1 MDASSVTPSVVYG
14 ASAFRDANPTA
25 WKAVMAAFAEA
36 TDFVVKNPKQAAELY
51 LANSGD
57 KDSVE
62 NTVAA
67 MKTPGNEF
75 TLQPRGVQKMADFM
89 SMIGLMKKKP
99 DNFADLF
106 FPEAKDLGGN

>member
-1 MDASSVTPSVVYG
+1 M
-14 ASAFRDANPTA
+14 
-25 WKAVMAAFAEA
+25 
-36 TDFVVKNPKQAAELY
+36 
-51 LANSGD
+51 
-57 KDSVE
+57 E

-106 FPEAKDLGGN
+106 FPEAKEFGGD